1 MTESNIL
8 HGWKEIAA
16 HLGCG
21 VRTVQ
26 RWELELGLPIRRPR
40 GKQPSN
46 VFAVADELDAWMNAA
61 QIRVTE
67 VDRLRV
73 RLSELEAENARLREA
88 SKRIARSVTVHCHP
102 TTDILQHFGCSQCTW
117 RYEPKGPTGQ
127 PLAIHEVV
135 DLCARYEQ
143 HACGDHPQSLR
154 QTSAT
159 TVDSGATGT
168 GFDAAP
174 WTELVKYQPFSVSL
188 TQH

>member
-1 MTESNIL
+1 MNESKIL
-8 HGWKEIAA
+8 HGWKEIAGY
-16 HLGCG
+16 LGCG

-46 VFAVADELDAWMNAA
+46 VFAVSDELDAWMNAA
-61 QIRVTE
+61 QIRVSE
-67 VDRLRV
+67 ADRLRA
-73 RLSELEAENARLREA
+73 RITDLESEVARLRETA
-88 SKRIARSVTVHCHP
+88 TKIARSVTVQCHP
-102 TTDILQHFGCSQCTW
+102 TTDVLHYFGCSQCTW
-117 RYEPKGPTGQ
+117 RYEPKGPTGE

-154 QTSAT
+154 QSSTTIADSDATS
-159 TVDSGATGT
+159 T

-174 WTELVKYQPFSVSL
+174 WIATQPAQPLSV
-188 TQH
+188 Q